1 MSFLQK
7 DLIQN
12 YKIDPVLLLVI
23 LMLLMIG
30 LITLS
35 SASSAISENS
45 FGTPFYYLNR
55 QIFAVFLGFIGAL
68 FCLILPIDYWKK
80 MGPLLLVFGI
90 FLLVIVLIP
99 GFGHTA
105 NGSTRWLKLGI
116 INVQVSDPARLCIMV
131 YIAGYLVRRN
141 RQLREGFVGFL
152 RPMLV
157 LGIASILILLETDFG
172 ATAVLLVTVLSMLLV
187 AGARIRDFLIFLLS
201 TTAILALLLMQFPSR
216 MRRFSGFLDPWDEN
230 IVFNAGYQLAQ
241 SLIAIGRG
249 EWLGV
254 GLGNSVQ
261 KLFYLPEAHTDFIFA
276 VFSEEFGLIGS
287 IGLISLFVILIW
299 RIFRLAIKSAK
310 ADHFFEAYFC
320 IGVGSWLAFQVA
332 INLGV
337 NMGLLPTKGLT
348 LPLISYGRSS
358 IIMTMITLGILLR
371 IYHELN
377 SGYVSHSKSKLKRKG
392 Q

>member
-157 LGIASILILLETDFG
+157 LGIASILIL
-172 ATAVLLVTVLSMLLV
+172 
-187 AGARIRDFLIFLLS
+187 
-201 TTAILALLLMQFPSR
+201 
-216 MRRFSGFLDPWDEN
+216 
-230 IVFNAGYQLAQ
+230 
-241 SLIAIGRG
+241 SLIHI
-249 EWLGV
+249 
-254 GLGNSVQ
+254 
-261 KLFYLPEAHTDFIFA
+261 
-276 VFSEEFGLIGS
+276 SE
-287 IGLISLFVILIW
+287 
-299 RIFRLAIKSAK
+299 
-310 ADHFFEAYFC
+310 
-320 IGVGSWLAFQVA
+320 
-332 INLGV
+332 
-337 NMGLLPTKGLT
+337 PTR
-348 LPLISYGRSS
+348 PY
-358 IIMTMITLGILLR
+358 
-371 IYHELN
+371 
-377 SGYVSHSKSKLKRKG
+377 
-392 Q
+392 